1 MLYEYI
7 HILKWNDKFGKVCAF
22 DAKQISTTAW
32 RHLGL
37 SWHDYMNT
45 VILISPFRRDHLI
58 LETIKKLGPPRSI
71 NGIRRTFRLGDSR
84 SRRIFFQIFY
94 TPRVSQKR
102 GIELPKSLI
111 LIDHNQ
117 EQQSVPAPPKNAL
130 PTLQVRDVV
139 PVAPNQ
145 PLKRGYNMNASCG
158 LQPPSLFMHIN
169 SNTRRSMLNVNVAP
183 INIFPNACL
192 PDTGLYRNIVVGKPV
207 INVRES
213 GIGVITKT
221 TEYPMTYATNAS
233 PILFQPQ
240 PRYV

>member
-1 MLYEYI
+1 M
-7 HILKWNDKFGKVCAF
+7 
-22 DAKQISTTAW
+22 
-32 RHLGL
+32 
-37 SWHDYMNT
+37 
-45 VILISPFRRDHLI
+45 
-58 LETIKKLGPPRSI
+58 
-71 NGIRRTFRLGDSR
+71 
-84 SRRIFFQIFY
+84 
-94 TPRVSQKR
+94 SQKS
-102 GIELPKSLI
+102 GNELPKSLI
-111 LIDHNQ
+111 LIDPNQ
-117 EQQSVPAPPKNAL
+117 EQQSVPAPPKDAL

-158 LQPPSLFMHIN
+158 LQPPSLGMHIN

-192 PDTGLYRNIVVGKPV
+192 PDTGLYRNTVVGKPV

-221 TEYPMTYATNAS
+221 TEYPMKYVPNAS
-233 PILFQPQ
+233 PILVQPQ